1 MKNIFK
7 IFLLCI
13 CIICTNTWA
22 DTSNTETG
30 ETTTE
35 QSIEVPED
43 YSEDDAFN
51 EAVAAAEE
59 YVETTEVEEIKEKT
73 SRKEKK
79 AISNCETA
87 GGTWQNN
94 TCIRADCGDK
104 EEWDSAKN
112 KCVKKKN
119 KDSKSTAAT
128 KEKEKAKTANDDD
141 TENDTDISDTDNTDD
156 ITDVEE
162 SAPKLSYADSQEKLD
177 ELQANVDAMK
187 EKEQSTENKL
197 LGGATMAATGI
208 GGMQA
213 MSALAEKNADEDAET
228 AMRAYLAT
236 FRCNFGGTSVAGGE
250 RDVQLP
256 GGNELINLYSEYVNL
271 ANDLKVRKTAL
282 DMRPGIESEPIL
294 DAATSGLYDDVS
306 IGKTSGAF
314 TSLARALQ
322 NPDGPDAIAWAAQK
336 EETAKQLKTGL
347 ITAGVG
353 AAVGI
358 VGNQLINKNA
368 PKENSKEIIE
378 KYKKKLQKAQSE
390 IDTLPSPTCDS
401 EKFNGVSGGTYPD
414 CTCTDENARF
424 FIETGCTTCE
434 NGQNYNSDNQC
445 VPNECKLSGA
455 VKANICE
462 CIDNASE
469 SNNNCSCNK
478 GYNQTNGTCVKA
490 QEEKEE
496 KETEEKELSLVLETD
511 KIFEPGKSDIN
522 AETTKKIIE
531 TLKNTLDADTI
542 QQISKIDI
550 VGHTDRTQFKT
561 GSNMNNQKL
570 SENRAN
576 TIKNL
581 FITAGFDATKIT
593 TSGAAES
600 NCIKEVYKKAN
611 DARCRRVIATIELVS
626 NSDDISLSDIAD
638 KLKTGLSKQNK

>member
-35 QSIEVPED
+35 QSIEVPDD

-51 EAVAAAEE
+51 DDVAAAEE
-59 YVETTEVEEIKEKT
+59 YVATTEVEEIKEKT

-87 GGTWQNN
+87 GGIWQNN

-119 KDSKSTAAT
+119 TDSKSTPAT

-401 EKFNGVSGGTYPD
+401 DKFNGVSGGTYPD

-434 NGQNYNSDNQC
+434 NDQKYNSDNQC
-445 VPNECKLSGA
+445 VPNKCNLSGA
-455 VKANICE
+455 VKANECE

-469 SNNNCSCNK
+469 SNNKCSCNQ
-478 GYNQTNGTCVKA
+478 GYNQTNGACVKA
-490 QEEKEE
+490 QEEKE
-496 KETEEKELSLVLETD
+496 TEGKDLSLVFETD

-522 AETTKKIIE
+522 AETTTKIIE
-531 TLKNTLDADTI
+531 TLKNTLDNDTI

-570 SENRAN
+570 SENRAK

-600 NCIKEVYKKAN
+600 SCIEKVYKKAN

-626 NSDDISLSDIAD
+626 NSNDISLSDIAD
-638 KLKTGLSKQNK
+638 KLKTGFSKENK